1 MTGESNT
8 TGPQRRSPKDPA
20 SAAASPAR
28 RARPAP
34 GSPVIPGNSPAGRAA
49 GGSLPAPGKSQA
61 GRAGGPWKAAF
72 FALAAV
78 AIVIIAV
85 WAILGSSLFVVRSVA
100 VTGVTGSGTVPRA
113 EVLRAAAIVPGT
125 PLARVNGTAV
135 ATRVERITQIQSA
148 QVSKDWPDTVVIAV
162 TPRTPAL
169 AVASPGGYTL
179 IDKFGVAFRQVPQQ
193 PAGMALL
200 ASAKP
205 VASLRGSPAVLA
217 AVTVLGQLPR
227 QVRGQVATV
236 SAASPD
242 AVTLHLRSGIT
253 IDWGSTSRPAA
264 KAAELVILM
273 RTKASYYDLS
283 DPATAVTGG

>member
-1 MTGESNT
+1 MTGEPHA
-8 TGPQRRSPKDPA
+8 TGPRRRSPTDPA
-20 SAAASPAR
+20 SAAASPGR
-28 RARPAP
+28 RPRPA
-34 GSPVIPGNSPAGRAA
+34 AGRAA
-49 GGSLPAPGKSQA
+49 GGAPPTSPPTSSKPQA
-61 GRAGGPWKAAF
+61 GRAGGPWKAGF
-72 FALAAV
+72 FALAAA
-78 AIVIIAV
+78 AIVVIAV

-100 VTGVTGSGTVPRA
+100 VTGSGTVPRA
-113 EVLRAAAIVPGT
+113 EVLRAAAVVPGT

-135 ATRVERITQIQSA
+135 ASRVERITQIQSA

-162 TPRTPAL
+162 SPRTPAL

-179 IDKFGVAFRQVPQQ
+179 IDKFGVAFRQVPKQ
-193 PAGMALL
+193 PAGLALL

-227 QVRGQVATV
+227 QVRGQVITV
-236 SAASPD
+236 SATSPD
-242 AVTLHLRSGIT
+242 AVTLHLRDGIT
-253 IDWGSTSRPAA
+253 IDWGSASRPAA

>member
-1 MTGESNT
+1 MTGEPHA
-8 TGPQRRSPKDPA
+8 TGPRRRSPTDPA
-20 SAAASPAR
+20 TPGR
-28 RARPAP
+28 RPRPA
-34 GSPVIPGNSPAGRAA
+34 AGRAA
-49 GGSLPAPGKSQA
+49 GGAPPTSPPTSSKPQA
-61 GRAGGPWKAAF
+61 GRAGGPWKAGF
-72 FALAAV
+72 FALAAA
-78 AIVIIAV
+78 AIVVIAV

-100 VTGVTGSGTVPRA
+100 VTGSGTVPRA
-113 EVLRAAAIVPGT
+113 EVLRAAAVVPGT

-135 ATRVERITQIQSA
+135 ASRVERITQIQSA

-162 TPRTPAL
+162 SPRTPAL

-179 IDKFGVAFRQVPQQ
+179 IDKFGVAFRQVPKQ
-193 PAGMALL
+193 PAGLALL

-227 QVRGQVATV
+227 QVRGQVITV
-236 SAASPD
+236 SATSPD
-242 AVTLHLRSGIT
+242 AVTLHLRDGIT